1 MPATATYYTRKY
13 SGPLKPGAKSAYVKG
28 TRKNKGKK
36 TKQTKQV
43 KKNTKDIKQLKSVGF
58 QYAPFVLKSA
68 ETVSQAIH
76 VHLLTAPN
84 NWGGIFRMHGVSD
97 DDLPRQYNLKS
108 VNVDWV
114 CQVEK
119 ATIGNLW
126 VQVMVVSLKS
136 KMASQILA
144 RTTRLSNMTE
154 NLDYIR
160 MSAGTNFAMQGN
172 LGYKLN
178 PQFYTTHYD
187 SGQRRIGEA
196 TMGTFDGTTWQEGTP
211 VTNITNSTTQG
222 ACTVK
227 FKRTFKNDVTAD
239 EGFKGLNY
247 EQIEPRQ
254 HLYLIYF
261 SNTSGSII
269 SGGELFTSHM
279 VQFNGHCNNPN

>member
-1 MPATATYYTRKY
+1 
-13 SGPLKPGAKSAYVKG
+13 VKG

-58 QYAPFVLKSA
+58 QYAPFVLKTA
-68 ETVSQAIH
+68 ETVSSEIH

-84 NWGGIFRMHGVSD
+84 TWGGIYRMHGVSD
-97 DDLPRQYNLKS
+97 ADLPRQYQLKS

-114 CQVEK
+114 AQCEASDV
-119 ATIGNLW
+119 GNLW

-136 KMASQILA
+136 KMASQIIA
-144 RTTRLSNMTE
+144 RTTRLSNLTE

-160 MSAGTNFAMQGN
+160 MSAGTAFALQGS

-196 TMGTFDGTTWQEGTP
+196 TMGQTP
-211 VTNITNSTTQG
+211 TSVTNINNGTTQG

-261 SNTSGSII
+261 SNTSGTVVT
-269 SGGELFTSHM
+269 GGELFTSHM
-279 VQFNGHCNNPN
+279 IQFNGHCNNPN